1 MSPDGMPLKPLKP
14 LPSSLLKH
22 DHTVLAPRISDH
34 SSACTG
40 CRHTKKGGIRC
51 TQTSTKAEVVDINSC
66 GTTAASDA
74 AMKSPCP
81 RCGRR
86 CPRNPRHHLGNPRH
100 KHRKSNV
107 CTGLPISTPAHYFSP
122 VRTYIP
128 RTIAAERSVIV
139 TAVRAERPH
148 NVS

>member
-1 MSPDGMPLKPLKP
+1 MPLKPLKP

-81 RCGRR
+81 RVAGDAAPEIQGTIVEIRGT
-86 CPRNPRHHLGNPRH
+86 NIEKVTYVQDYLFRH
-100 KHRKSNV
+100 
-107 CTGLPISTPAHYFSP
+107 
-122 VRTYIP
+122 P
-128 RTIAAERSVIV
+128 RTIFPQCGHIFRIRSQPNG
-139 TAVRAERPH
+139 R
-148 NVS
+148 